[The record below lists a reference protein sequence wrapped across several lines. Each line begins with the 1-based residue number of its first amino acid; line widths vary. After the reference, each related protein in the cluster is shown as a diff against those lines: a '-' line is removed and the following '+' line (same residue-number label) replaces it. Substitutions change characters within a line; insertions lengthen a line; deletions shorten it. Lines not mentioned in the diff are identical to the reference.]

1 MSLITCVEC
10 GKKRG
15 GNSEK
20 RLSSYENI
28 GLLIIPREILGIG
41 SCTSNA
47 ATRVF
52 S

>member
-1 MSLITCVEC
+1 MSLILCVEC

-28 GLLIIPREILGIG
+28 GLLIITSEILGIG

-47 ATRVF
+47 ATKIF
-52 S
+52 N